1 MTKDHVCFSTAI
13 YIRIVQRFD
22 SINLLA
28 TVFKGN
34 VNDFLIVNQD
44 GIIDGL
50 GNNFRKYLG
59 VQIAKLPFS
68 AICDNY

>member
-34 VNDFLIVNQD
+34 VNYFLIVNQD
-44 GIIDGL
+44 GKIDG
-50 GNNFRKYLG
+50 
-59 VQIAKLPFS
+59 
-68 AICDNY
+68 